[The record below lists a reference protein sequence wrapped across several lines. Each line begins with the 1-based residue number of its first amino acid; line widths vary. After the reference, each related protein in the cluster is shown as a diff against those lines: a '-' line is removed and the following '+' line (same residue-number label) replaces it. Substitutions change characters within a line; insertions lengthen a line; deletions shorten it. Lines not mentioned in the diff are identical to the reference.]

1 VSTRMV
7 HAYLSSFRR
16 RLNVIRVVFVF
27 AKLVEMSFLD
37 SLENSLKALEGTE
50 QSGLDEH
57 KRKDSE
63 RRRAAASAPWAE
75 RRTKVNFVWIGT
87 TLRLEGRNHRME
99 LRPSPEGI
107 DVVYIKNGVELKQ
120 QRIDLNGKPEDIL
133 PAWMAMLEVQKKED
147 DAEAAAAQALEE
159 E

>member
-1 VSTRMV
+1 
-7 HAYLSSFRR
+7 
-16 RLNVIRVVFVF
+16 
-27 AKLVEMSFLD
+27 MSFLD

-75 RRTKVNFVWIGT
+75 RLKNSPYTQALMQQATRAGYQIRTNVNFLWIGT

-99 LRPSPEGI
+99 LRPTPEGI
-107 DVVYIKNGVELKQ
+107 DVVYLKGGVELNQ
-120 QRIDLNGKPEDIL
+120 QRIDLNGKPEDVL

>member
-1 VSTRMV
+1 
-7 HAYLSSFRR
+7 
-16 RLNVIRVVFVF
+16 
-27 AKLVEMSFLD
+27 MSFLD

-75 RRTKVNFVWIGT
+75 RLKNSPYTQALMQQATRAGYQIRTKVNFLWIGT

-99 LRPSPEGI
+99 LRPTPEGI
-107 DVVYIKNGVELKQ
+107 DVVYLKGGVELNQ